1 MSKYN
6 EYFDKN
12 NYEKFSEGI
21 VSGNLAKK
29 CFTFLKPKTA
39 TNLLLPCKMK
49 LIKSFLSLALI
60 AYNVMTDDNE
70 LL

>member
-39 TNLLLPCKMK
+39 P
-49 LIKSFLSLALI
+49 SFPSTQKQPPISYSPAK
-60 AYNVMTDDNE
+60 
-70 LL
+70 

>member
-39 TNLLLPCKMK
+39 PSFPSTQNSHQSPNLLQ
-49 LIKSFLSLALI
+49 
-60 AYNVMTDDNE
+60 NE
-70 LL
+70 IN